1 MTESS
6 LASHRLSST
15 ASYSASLLE
24 AGNANLTAY
33 AMDKPSG
40 DYRIIPAPSLV
51 ALDKSSVSR
60 SHDSSQRSRGCTYD
74 ILAIKSARI

>member
-6 LASHRLSST
+6 LVSRRPSNT
-15 ASYSASLLE
+15 TSYSTSLLE
-24 AGNANLTAY
+24 AGNVNLTAY
-33 AMDKPSG
+33 AMDKPFG

-60 SHDSSQRSRGCTYD
+60 SRDGSQRSRGCTSD
-74 ILAIKSARI
+74 MLAIKSARI